1 MLDTDGGTADEPP
14 KLVTRDD
21 VSDAS
26 DLESLADDADP
37 IDAPQTAGPRT
48 VNGAPMPDL
57 RFEQAY
63 LTALRR
69 TDMRPI
75 TIARVTLIDFLLW
88 PMAQG
93 FLWALGLNGF
103 RYLRTASNA
112 NGKQFGLVLR
122 DFLNIGGV
130 LD

>member
-1 MLDTDGGTADEPP
+1 M
-14 KLVTRDD
+14 TRDD

-26 DLESLADDADP
+26 DLESLAEDADA
-37 IDAPQTAGPRT
+37 IDAPEKAAGGPRML
-48 VNGAPMPDL
+48 NGAPMPDL

-69 TDMRPI
+69 TDMTPR
-75 TIARVTLIDFLLW
+75 TICRVTLVDFLLW

-103 RYLRTASNA
+103 RYLRTASTS
-112 NGKQFGLVLR
+112 NGRQFGLVLR
-122 DFLNIGGV
+122 DFLNIGGI

>member
-1 MLDTDGGTADEPP
+1 MTTADDPP
-14 KLVTRDD
+14 KLVTEDD
-21 VSDAS
+21 VEDAS
-26 DLESLADDADP
+26 DLESLEDEGEP
-37 IDAPQTAGPRT
+37 IDGSQRQGPRT

-63 LTALRR
+63 LTALQR

-122 DFLNIGGV
+122 DFLNIGGI